1 MNLHSSNDTMED
13 RIAKEDSSKEE
24 QTRVYKILLLTYAR
38 RLSKYQDLIKNIYF
52 NNNIISNI
60 KDKTNDYLLN
70 EHVASQH
77 YFIDT
82 LIKSNESYDFIKSIN
97 IIEGSLGKKEN
108 EEGEGNNK
116 NEVTR
121 GERGSEGG
129 DEISNDVEM
138 VNNTVGNES
147 NEANQVNQ
155 RTQFNNYVMDLME
168 RSHAFLLLK
177 ILFVLFLFEANPKMY
192 FIVSGLFILYNRGF
206 FDFLINNF
214 NFMSSNESIEQV
226 LRRINE
232 SRNLN
237 QGTINE
243 NIDGRSN
250 LNEETVQENCTGCG
264 DDPGEKGHD
273 EGDDPA
279 KGDNA
284 VGDNADGD
292 NAEGDNAEGDNAE
305 GDNAGGKYVG
315 GRVYQGETYNGDG
328 HRQKCTNHNLCEE
341 DYSSDLR
348 LRGSTPKGIN
358 TNEVKGNTENERG
371 VENEFLSPSLGKMNR
386 CDDHR
391 VNNENVQEE
400 WDNRIYMENEEF
412 NEESMDDII
421 NECDYEF
428 IEEPF
433 SGDTKENDNPV
444 SRIKYIEN
452 IRKRRFFLF
461 KKKMKEIEQEKQLNR
476 KHNPYEELNVC
487 QHISKNMD
495 DNFVDNI
502 EEDLINQL
510 DVTHND
516 DNINTL
522 DSGIRRRKISSKMYI
537 HDSSTTFNNLINNS
551 MSEFINSDCGD
562 SFQSDAGESYYS
574 NFSVKNKS
582 KKVPKNI
589 EGDKKSHSVE
599 SLTRRKPTKFEKYIY
614 QSVVMFFMTLLP
626 WWVPDVAY
634 LED

>member
-60 KDKTNDYLLN
+60 KDKSNDYLLN

-97 IIEGSLGKKEN
+97 IIEGNLGKKEN
-108 EEGEGNNK
+108 EEGVANNK
-116 NEVTR
+116 NEVSH
-121 GERGSEGG
+121 GERGNESG
-129 DEISNDVEM
+129 DETGNGVDM
-138 VNNTVGNES
+138 VNNTVGSES
-147 NEANQVNQ
+147 NETNQVNQ

-214 NFMSSNESIEQV
+214 NLMSSNESIEQV

-243 NIDGRSN
+243 NSDGRSN

-264 DDPGEKGHD
+264 DDPGEKGHH

-279 KGDNA
+279 KGDNSEGYNA
-284 VGDNADGD
+284 WPDNAWAG
-292 NAEGDNAEGDNAE
+292 
-305 GDNAGGKYVG
+305 NAGGKYAR
-315 GRVYQGETYNGDG
+315 GRLYQGETYNGDG
-328 HRQKCTNHNLCEE
+328 HRQKSTQHNLCEE

-348 LRGSTPKGIN
+348 LRSSTPRGIN
-358 TNEVKGNTENERG
+358 TSEVKGNTENERRG
-371 VENEFLSPSLGKMNR
+371 VENEFPSSSLGKMNNR

-391 VNNENVQEE
+391 VDNESVQEE
-400 WDNRIYMENEEF
+400 WNNRIYMENEEF

-421 NECDYEF
+421 NDFDYEF

-433 SGDTKENDNPV
+433 NGDTKENDNPV
-444 SRIKYIEN
+444 NRIKYIEN
-452 IRKRRFFLF
+452 LRKRRFFLF
-461 KKKMKEIEQEKQLNR
+461 KKKMKEIEQEKLLNR
-476 KHNPYEELNVC
+476 KHNPCEELNTC
-487 QHISKNMD
+487 QHLSKNMD
-495 DNFVDNI
+495 DNSVDNI

-522 DSGIRRRKISSKMYI
+522 DSGIRRRKINSKMYI
-537 HDSSTTFNNLINNS
+537 QDSSTTFNNLINNS

-562 SFQSDAGESYYS
+562 SYQSDAGESNYS
-574 NFSVKNKS
+574 NFSLKNKS
-582 KKVPKNI
+582 KKIPKNV
-589 EGDKKSHSVE
+589 EGDKKNHSVG
-599 SLTRRKPTKFEKYIY
+599 SITRRKPTKFEKYIY